1 MYRFALA
8 LCLSLILVSATV
20 PAYAHGSKH
29 GANPCMK
36 TDRHK
41 IKHEM
46 MVEGTNILL
55 DTIMLLKEVAKDDA
69 TKKKA
74 AQLEKRWRA
83 HMESH
88 EKMHQMMKS
97 KHGKGHNA
105 CNPCA
110 MGKHK

>member
-1 MYRFALA
+1 
-8 LCLSLILVSATV
+8 
-20 PAYAHGSKH
+20 
-29 GANPCMK
+29 MK